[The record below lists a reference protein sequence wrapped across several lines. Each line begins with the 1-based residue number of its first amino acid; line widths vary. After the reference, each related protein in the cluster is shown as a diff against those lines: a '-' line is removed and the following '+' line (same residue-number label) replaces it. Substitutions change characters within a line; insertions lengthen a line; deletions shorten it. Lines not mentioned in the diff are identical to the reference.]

1 MPASRF
7 APALVLCVVLGTAA
21 AHANVVK
28 VEIVKVEPA
37 GPTHERITGYAHGEL
52 DPADPKN
59 AVITDLDL
67 APRNARGKVE
77 YVTKFTLVRPTDM
90 TRSSGVLLYTVVNR
104 GGGNAV
110 PHPDGH
116 VTLVSGWQG
125 DVVATATNYTIQVPV
140 AKNRDGSSITG
151 PLVLRFL
158 NLTGNTTALVIPR
171 GQPSPYPPASLDTT
185 KAKLIS
191 ATGESPTGAKKGAVT
206 ILSADWAF
214 ADCST
219 TPFPGKPDPTRICVK
234 NGFDPALLYQLEY
247 TVKDPLVLGIGLA
260 ATRDLGAFF
269 RYERA
274 DAAGTP
280 NPVAGRITHAIAEGS
295 SQSGTFLRLSLLL
308 GFNQDEGGRIV
319 WDGMNPHIAAR
330 MTDLNRRFALP
341 GGLVSPFEL
350 GHEGPAWWTPWEDT
364 ARKGHPNAAAALGTP
379 ARPAASL
386 LDRCRATNTCP
397 KIAET
402 FGSAEIWGLRQ
413 SFTLVGTTAKK
424 DIPLPENVRRYY
436 FPGVSHGGGPGGFA
450 TLTNPVK
457 SAASCALL
465 SNPAPVGPM
474 RTAIISRLIAWVKNG
489 TPMPESKYPTI
500 ADGTLVKNTN
510 AAMGFPAIPGAPMPE
525 GVQYPL
531 VDYDLGSHFR
541 YLDQSGVLTKL
552 PVAKGTLPQLV
563 VRVDADGNEVA
574 GIRSPLQS
582 APLGTYTGWNVTTS
596 GMYAGQLCGP
606 PFGSSPIGG
615 FIPFAK
621 TKAERTA
628 SGDPRLSLEER
639 YVDHDG
645 YVRAVKTAADKLVH
659 DGYLL
664 AADAATMMRQAEESS
679 VLK

>member
-1 MPASRF
+1 MPATKI
-7 APALVLCVVLGTAA
+7 AAALVLCLVLGPAA
-21 AHANVVK
+21 AHANIVK
-28 VEIVKVEPA
+28 LEITKVEPA
-37 GPTHERITGYAHGEL
+37 GPTHERITGKAYGEL

-59 AVITDLDL
+59 AVITDIEL

-77 YVTKFTLVRPTDM
+77 YVTTFSLVKPTGTM
-90 TRSSGVLLYTVVNR
+90 TFSGVLIYTVVNR
-104 GGGNAV
+104 GGGNAL
-110 PHPDGH
+110 PHPAGH

-125 DVVATATNYTIQVPV
+125 DVVPTPTNYTIEVPV

-151 PLVLRFL
+151 PLLLQFM
-158 NLTGNTTALVIPR
+158 NLTGTTAQLIIPR

-185 KAKLIS
+185 KATLIS
-191 ATGESPTGAKKGAVT
+191 ATGQAATGEKKGAVKIPGT
-206 ILSADWAF
+206 DWAF

-219 TPFPGKPDPTRICVK
+219 TPFPGKPDPGRICVK
-234 NGFDPALLYQLEY
+234 NGFDPALLYELQY

-269 RYERA
+269 RYETA

-280 NPVAGRITHAIAEGS
+280 NPVAGRITHAISEGS

-308 GFNQDEGGRIV
+308 GFNQDERGRIV

-330 MTDLNRRFALP
+330 FTDLNRRFAFP

-350 GHEGPAWWTPWEDT
+350 GHEGPVWWTSWEDT
-364 ARKGHPNAAAALGTP
+364 GRK
-379 ARPAASL
+379 RPAASL

-402 FGSAEIWGLRQ
+402 FGAAEIWGLRQ

-436 FPGVSHGGGPGGFA
+436 FPGVSHGGGPGGFN
-450 TLTNPVK
+450 TSTSPVK
-457 SAASCALL
+457 AAATCALAT
-465 SNPAPVGPM
+465 NPAPSAPM
-474 RTAIISRLIAWVKNG
+474 RNALIARLVEWVTKN
-489 TPMPESKYPTI
+489 TPMPESNYPTL
-500 ADGTLVKNTN
+500 ADGTLVQDTN
-510 AAMGFPAIPGAPMPE
+510 AAMGFPAIPGVPMPE
-525 GVQYPL
+525 GVQFPL
-531 VDYDLGSHFR
+531 VDYDLGPQFR
-541 YLDQSGVLTKL
+541 YADQSGVLTKA
-552 PVAKGTLPQLV
+552 PVAKNTLPQLV

-574 GIRSPLQS
+574 GIKSPLLS

-596 GMYAGQLCGP
+596 GLYTGQLCGSS
-606 PFGSSPIGG
+606 FGASPIGG

-621 TKAERTA
+621 TKSERVA

-639 YVDHDG
+639 YKDHDG
-645 YVRAVKTAADKLVH
+645 YVQAVKTAAHKLVH
-659 DGYLL
+659 EGYLL
-664 AADAATMMRQAEESS
+664 SDDAAAMITQAEQSK

>member
-1 MPASRF
+1 MPAIRF
-7 APALVLCVVLGTAA
+7 AAALALGVLLGAPA
-21 AHANVVK
+21 AHANIVML
-28 VEIVKVEPA
+28 EIERVEPA
-37 GPTHERITGYAHGEL
+37 GPTHERITGKAHGEL

-59 AVITDLDL
+59 AVITDIEL

-77 YVTKFTLVRPTDM
+77 YVTKFTLVRPTGM
-90 TRSSGVLLYTVVNR
+90 RSSGVLIYTVVNR
-104 GGGNAV
+104 GGGNAM

-116 VTLVSGWQG
+116 ATLVSGWQG
-125 DVVATATNYTIQVPV
+125 DVVATTTNYTIQVPV

-151 PLVLRFL
+151 PLVLRFMDL
-158 NLTGNTTALVIPR
+158 SGSTTQLVIPR
-171 GQPSPYPPASLDTT
+171 GQPSPYPPAALDTT
-185 KAKLIS
+185 KATLIS
-191 ATGESPTGAKKGAVT
+191 ATGEDATGKKKGV
-206 ILSADWAF
+206 IKIPSDEWAF
-214 ADCST
+214 ADCTT

-234 NGFDPALLYQLEY
+234 TPFDSALLYELQY

-269 RYERA
+269 RYEKA
-274 DAAGTP
+274 DAKGTP

-295 SQSGTFLRLSLLL
+295 SQSGTYLRLSLLL
-308 GFNQDEGGRIV
+308 GFNQDERGRIV

-330 MTDLNRRFALP
+330 FTDLNRRFAFP
-341 GGLVSPFEL
+341 GGLVSPYEL

-364 ARKGHPNAAAALGTP
+364 GRN
-379 ARPAASL
+379 RPAASL

-436 FPGVSHGGGPGGFA
+436 FPGVSHGGGPGGFL
-450 TLTNPVK
+450 TFTNPVK
-457 SAASCALL
+457 AAASCALG
-465 SNPAPVGPM
+465 SNPAPSAPM
-474 RTAIISRLIAWVKNG
+474 RSALIARLVEWVKTNR
-489 TPMPESKYPTI
+489 PMPESKYPTI

-510 AAMGFPAIPGAPMPE
+510 AAMGFPSIPGAPMPE
-525 GVQYPL
+525 GVQFPL
-531 VDYDLGSHFR
+531 VDYDLGPHFR
-541 YLDQSGVLTKL
+541 YADQSGIVTKV
-552 PVAKGTLPQLV
+552 PVVKGTLPQLV

-574 GIRSPLQS
+574 GIKSPLLS

-596 GMYAGQLCGP
+596 GLYSGQLCGP
-606 PFGSSPIGG
+606 PFGASPIGG

-621 TKAERTA
+621 TKAERVA

-639 YVDHDG
+639 YKDHDG
-645 YVRAVKTAADKLVH
+645 YVRAVRTAADKLVS

-664 AADAATMMRQAEESS
+664 AEDAESMVSGAEKSL

>member
-1 MPASRF
+1 MPVTKF
-7 APALVLCVVLGTAA
+7 TPALALCLLLGTAA
-21 AHANVVK
+21 AHAN
-28 VEIVKVEPA
+28 IVKLEITRVEPA
-37 GPTHERITGYAHGEL
+37 GPTHERITGKAYGEL

-59 AVITDLDL
+59 AVITDIEL

-77 YVTKFTLVRPTDM
+77 YVTTFTLVRPTAM
-90 TRSSGVLLYTVVNR
+90 MRSSGVLVYTVVNR

-116 VTLVSGWQG
+116 ITLVSGWQG
-125 DVVATATNYTIQVPV
+125 DVVPTSTNQTIQVPV

-151 PLVLRFL
+151 PLILRFL
-158 NLTGNTTALVIPR
+158 NLTGHTTALMVPR

-191 ATGESPTGAKKGAVT
+191 ATGETPTGVKKGAVP
-206 ILSADWAF
+206 IPSAEWAF

-219 TPFPGKPDPTRICVK
+219 TPFPGKPDVGKICVK
-234 NGFDPALLYQLEY
+234 NGFDPALLYTLEY

-260 ATRDLGAFF
+260 ATRDLGSFF
-269 RYERA
+269 RYEMQ
-274 DAAGTP
+274 DASGTP
-280 NPVAGRITHAIAEGS
+280 NPVAGTITHAISEGS

-308 GFNQDEGGRIV
+308 GFNQDERGRIV

-330 MTDLNRRFALP
+330 FTDLNRRFAFP

-364 ARKGHPNAAAALGTP
+364 ARK
-379 ARPAASL
+379 RPAASI

-402 FGSAEIWGLRQ
+402 FGSAEVWGLRQ

-424 DIPLPENVRRYY
+424 DIPIPDNVRRYY

-450 TLTNPVK
+450 TLTSPVK
-457 SAASCALL
+457 AAATCALAT
-465 SNPAPVGPM
+465 NPAPVGPM
-474 RTAIISRLIAWVKNG
+474 RAALISRLIAWVTTN
-489 TPMPESKYPTI
+489 TPMPASKYPTL
-500 ADGTLVKNTN
+500 ADGTLVRNTN
-510 AAMGFPAIPGAPMPE
+510 AAMGFPVIPGKPMPE
-525 GVQYPL
+525 GIQFPL
-531 VDYDLGSHFR
+531 VEYDLGAHFR
-541 YLDQSGVLTKL
+541 YTDQSGVVAKV

-574 GIRSPLQS
+574 GIKSPLLS

-596 GMYAGQLCGP
+596 GLYAGQLCGP
-606 PFGSSPIGG
+606 AFGTSPIGG

-639 YVDHDG
+639 YTDHAG
-645 YVRAVKTAADKLVH
+645 YVRAVKAAADKLVS
-659 DGYLL
+659 DAYLL
-664 AADAATMMRQAEESS
+664 ADDAAAMIKQAEQSM
-679 VLK
+679 VLR